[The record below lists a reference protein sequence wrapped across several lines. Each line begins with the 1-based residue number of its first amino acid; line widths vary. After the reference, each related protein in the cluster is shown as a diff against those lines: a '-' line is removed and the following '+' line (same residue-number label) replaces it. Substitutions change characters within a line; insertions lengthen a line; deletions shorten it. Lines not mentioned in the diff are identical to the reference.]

1 VTPDER
7 VPQIALVSQSNAENR
22 HKSAIGD
29 LPVRSTYV
37 EKQIKPCTTPNQ
49 KLALTG
55 RELQPNYTGHKKRPH
70 VELGEVHFR
79 IHNFVLAS

>member
-1 VTPDER
+1 M
-7 VPQIALVSQSNAENR
+7 
-22 HKSAIGD
+22 
-29 LPVRSTYV
+29 RSTYV

-55 RELQPNYTGHKKRPH
+55 HELQPNYTRHKKQPY

-79 IHNFVLAS
+79 IHNFILAS